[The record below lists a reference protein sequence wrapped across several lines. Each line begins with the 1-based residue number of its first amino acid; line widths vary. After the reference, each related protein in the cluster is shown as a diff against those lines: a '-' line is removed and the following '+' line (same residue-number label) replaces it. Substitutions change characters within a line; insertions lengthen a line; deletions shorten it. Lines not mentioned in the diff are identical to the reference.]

1 MKWNGK
7 IIYQMLYSPSVSGKI
22 CLASAAM
29 IAGCIFFPIVFRL
42 LLIPLIVLFA
52 VTLFLVVFR
61 IFCD

>member
-7 IIYQMLYSPSVSGKI
+7 IICQLLYSPYVSGKI